1 MVTLYNLTMN
11 STCDIWSFSEDLLK
25 DPVLPLAEKC
35 RKKVEAMFHKE
46 ESCRQVKHFTL
57 QQGDWWFDVTFR

>member
-1 MVTLYNLTMN
+1 MTIDSAVYTNGVK
-11 STCDIWSFSEDLLK
+11 SCDILLSSEDLLK

-46 ESCRQVKHFTL
+46 ESCR
-57 QQGDWWFDVTFR
+57 